1 MHALETETT
10 PEFFWDQFREA
21 SLDRYLFRTEYEFVR
36 RHILPHIDAGPLLDL
51 GCGSGKLGIPL
62 QQEGAQVIG
71 MDIDIVPLQAFAQRV
86 QDVSLVRG
94 DAHELPFA
102 DESAAHVI
110 AVQSFMFGD
119 ARRLVG
125 EYRRVLRSNGVLV
138 VQMLNRHGYKRAL
151 KHTVGRIVRLGRDR
165 LNQQFID
172 VPSCGEMV
180 DMLAGEGFEILGT
193 QGYNWLPFA
202 RDSNSPLV
210 DAAAALEG
218 ALGLRQVPALSPWV
232 LIAGRKR

>member
-1 MHALETETT
+1 MQGQETEVPT
-10 PEFFWDQFREA
+10 EFFWDQYREA
-21 SLDRYLFRTEYEFVR
+21 RLDRYLFRTEYHFVR
-36 RHILPHIDAGPLLDL
+36 QALEQATVHGPLLDL
-51 GCGSGKLGIPL
+51 GCGSGRVSGPL
-62 QQEGAQVIG
+62 QQEGLQVIG
-71 MDIDIVPLQAFAQRV
+71 MDIDMVPLQAFAQRT

-94 DAHELPFA
+94 DAHRLPFA
-102 DESAAHVI
+102 SDSAAHVV

-119 ARRLVG
+119 ARRLMA
-125 EYRRVLRSNGVLV
+125 EYYRVLRSGGVLV
-138 VQMLNRHGYKRAL
+138 VQLLNRHGYKRAL
-151 KHTVGRIVRLGRDR
+151 KNTVGRVVHLGRDR
-165 LNQQFID
+165 MNQQFID
-172 VPSCGEMV
+172 VPTCGEVLDMMV
-180 DMLAGEGFEILGT
+180 AEGFEILGT